1 MQHEYRDEVRSRL
14 SDLVDIHE
22 KIHTLHTYIQD
33 NLQQDPRGCAALADE
48 ALALAQTEG
57 DPPAIARSL
66 TDLARCHQLTNDYGE
81 ARTLYSEAL
90 AMFEELQDYS
100 SQVFVLRSLGWIS
113 KTMGDYGRALE
124 EYMRG
129 LVCAEAHGNIMATA
143 QCLNGLGTLY
153 GAMGDYGK
161 AIECYQRSLLLRHGL
176 GDREL
181 GAVYTNIGNMHHRLG
196 NYQQALDYY
205 HKRLELCESEAEA
218 TRAVALQ
225 NVGATLH
232 HVGEQEQAES
242 YTREALAIYEKL
254 GDRTGI
260 ARCLA
265 NIGCILQMR
274 NQLEEA
280 DELYRRALALAE
292 EIGDHDTVTG
302 TLTNLGTL
310 HRVAGAYSE
319 AKSYLL
325 RALALAE
332 QAGSRK
338 LQSEICMHLSD
349 VMEQMGDHAEALS
362 YYKLYTSM
370 NNELL
375 GREKHMAMHEL
386 QYRFDVEKLEQE
398 KEIYRL
404 KNVELAQA
412 LAEVEKLNHHL
423 RTMDGEKNELLGIV
437 VHDLKS
443 PLSNILMLAQI
454 LSRNHNTISPADIN
468 EFAGDIETVAHRMM
482 ELIVNLLDADS
493 MESGRVD
500 ITLADVDVV
509 SIVVGVLS
517 QYRERA
523 AAKSIIVQTD
533 MPENAQATGD
543 CHALVRVVDN
553 LVSNAIK
560 YSPPDS
566 KIHVS
571 VQELPEAVRCI
582 VRDEGPGMTPED
594 KQKLF
599 GRFARLS
606 ARPTG
611 GEHSTGLGLSIVKKL
626 MDAMKGSVRCESEQG
641 RGSAFILELPRV
653 KPDGR
658 KQEDQKP
665 VADQ

>member
-1 MQHEYRDEVRSRL
+1 MRHEYRDEVRSRL
-14 SDLVDIHE
+14 SGLDDIHDR
-22 KIHTLHTYIQD
+22 IHTLHTYIQD
-33 NLQQDPRGCAALADE
+33 NLQQDPRGCAELAGE
-48 ALALAQTEG
+48 ALALARTEG
-57 DPPAIARSL
+57 DLPSIAQSL
-66 TDLARCHQLTNDYGE
+66 TDLARCRQLLSEYTA
-81 ARTLYSEAL
+81 ARELYSEAL
-90 AMFEELQDYS
+90 ALFEELHDYT

-113 KTMGDYGRALE
+113 KLLGDYRRSLE
-124 EYMRG
+124 EYTRG
-129 LVCAEAHGNIMATA
+129 LVHAEAHGYTMATA

-153 GAMGDYGK
+153 GAMGDYSK
-161 AIECYQRSLLLRHGL
+161 AIDCYQRSLLLRSEL
-176 GDREL
+176 GDKEL

-205 HKRLELCESEAEA
+205 RKRLDLCETSEADA
-218 TRAVALQ
+218 TKALTLQ

-232 HVGEQEQAES
+232 HIGEHEQAES
-242 YTREALAIYEKL
+242 HTREALGIYEKL
-254 GDRTGI
+254 GDRTGM

-265 NIGCILQMR
+265 NVGCILQMR
-274 NQLEEA
+274 NQIEEA
-280 DELYRRALALAE
+280 SELYVKALALAE
-292 EIGDHDTVTG
+292 DIGDYDTVTG

-310 HRVAGAYSE
+310 HTAAEAYPQAVE
-319 AKSYLL
+319 YLL

-332 QAGSRK
+332 EAGSRK
-338 LQSEICMHLSD
+338 VQSEICIHLSE
-349 VMEQMGDHAEALS
+349 VLEKTGNTSEALS
-362 YYKLYTSM
+362 YYKMYTSL

-404 KNVELAQA
+404 KNVELAEA
-412 LAEVEKLNHHL
+412 LAEVEKLNSHL
-423 RTMDGEKNELLGIV
+423 RQMDAEKNELLGIV

-482 ELIVNLLDADS
+482 ELIVNMLDADS
-493 MESGRVD
+493 MESGRTH
-500 ITLADVDVV
+500 IALTDVDVV
-509 SIVVGVLS
+509 EVVAGVLS

-523 AAKSIIVQTD
+523 AAKSITLHVYTPQK
-533 MPENAQATGD
+533 AYAVAD
-543 CHALVRVVDN
+543 CNALVRVVDN

-566 KIHVS
+566 NVYVT
-571 VQELPEAVRCI
+571 VQELSTMVSCT
-582 VRDEGPGMTPED
+582 VRDEGPGVTPED
-594 KQKLF
+594 KAKLF

-626 MDAMKGSVRCESEQG
+626 MEAMKGSVRCESEEGQG
-641 RGSAFILELPRV
+641 AAFILELPRL
-653 KPDGR
+653 R
-658 KQEDQKP
+658 
-665 VADQ
+665 